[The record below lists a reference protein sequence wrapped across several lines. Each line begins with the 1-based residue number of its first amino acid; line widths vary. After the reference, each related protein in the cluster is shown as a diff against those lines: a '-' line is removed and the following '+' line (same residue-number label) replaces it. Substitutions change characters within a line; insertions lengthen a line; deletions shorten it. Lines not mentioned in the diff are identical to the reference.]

1 MKFEF
6 IGLELEVVD
15 SNNSSLIGKK
25 GKILDETK
33 ESFVIRIDKEIR
45 ILKRGNTFKI
55 NNKLINGDE
64 ISKRP
69 EERLKLK

>member
-1 MKFEF
+1 MKGEF
-6 IGLELEVVD
+6 IGLTLEVTD
-15 SNNSSLIGKK
+15 SKNSSLIGKK

-33 ESFVIRIDKEIR
+33 ESFIIRTDKEIR
-45 ILKRGNTFKI
+45 VLKRGSIFKI

-69 EERLKLK
+69 EDRLKIK